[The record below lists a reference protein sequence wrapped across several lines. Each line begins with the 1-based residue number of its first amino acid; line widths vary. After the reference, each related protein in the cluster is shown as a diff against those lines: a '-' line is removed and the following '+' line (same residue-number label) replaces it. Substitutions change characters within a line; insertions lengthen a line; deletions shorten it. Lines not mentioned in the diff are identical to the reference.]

1 MEKRNSGKIYKSL
14 RIELDVWRRL
24 KVAAAERDLSLA
36 DAVRAAVRMW
46 MGTPMPTPSKDVAPV
61 PAPPFIPHSV
71 TASGERETRIIR
83 EDHATRTLVYD
94 TADSQVR
101 RK

>member
-14 RIELDVWRRL
+14 RIEMDVWRRL

-46 MGTPMPTPSKDVAPV
+46 IGTPTMPTTKDVAPV
-61 PAPPFIPHSV
+61 PAPPFIPHSLK
-71 TASGERETRIIR
+71 ASSTGDAPVRS
-83 EDHATRTLVYD
+83 LVYD
-94 TADSQVR
+94 ESDSQLR
-101 RK
+101 RR